1 MMKSAYQLAMEKL
14 EQQAPSGNRTLS
26 DSQKNALQETEK
38 KFQAKF
44 AEREIFLNQ
53 TLQKATLEGNGL
65 EVEKIKRQL
74 IDEKAM
80 IEEEKEQEKEKI
92 RNAF

>member
-1 MMKSAYQLAMEKL
+1 MKSAYQLAMEKL
-14 EQQAPSGNRTLS
+14 EQETPSNHRTLS
-26 DSQKNALQETEK
+26 DSQKKALQETEK
-38 KFQAKF
+38 KYQAKF

-53 TLQKATLEGNGL
+53 TLQKASREGNGL

-80 IEEEKEQEKEKI
+80 IGEEKEQEKEKI
-92 RNAF
+92 RNS

>member
-14 EQQAPSGNRTLS
+14 EQQAPSGKRTLS
-26 DSQKNALQETEK
+26 NSQKNALQETEK

-53 TLQKATLEGNGL
+53 TLQKATREGNGL